1 MKSDT
6 ITHSNKNYVIKRK
19 KRKEIDRMVEN
30 VKRNDITAG
39 NVLAKGIRVLTVPPI
54 LITGMLVTLTVCLD
68 NFCSSMTQMILAVLL
83 LGLVPVLAYPMQRL
97 LPSKGEVRE
106 EQRNLAFILTF
117 VGYLTALIF
126 SIMGNY
132 GRQLQYIIISYF
144 ISMSLLVFFN
154 KVLHVRA
161 SGHACSVTGTL
172 YFLSFFLGAG
182 AIIPCVCIA
191 IAVVWSSLH
200 LKRHTIQEIFWGS
213 AVCLPCILASVF
225 IL

>member
-1 MKSDT
+1 MNENITMKNPA
-6 ITHSNKNYVIKRK
+6 I
-19 KRKEIDRMVEN
+19 
-30 VKRNDITAG
+30 G
-39 NVLAKGIRVLTVPPI
+39 NILAKGVRVITVPPV
-54 LITGMLVTLTVCLD
+54 LITGMLVILTVSLD
-68 NFCSSMTQMILAVLL
+68 NFCSSMAQMILAVLL
-83 LGLVPVLAYPMQRL
+83 LGLVPILAYPIQKL

-117 VGYLTALIF
+117 AGY
-126 SIMGNY
+126 
-132 GRQLQYIIISYF
+132 
-144 ISMSLLVFFN
+144 
-154 KVLHVRA
+154 LHVRA

-172 YFLSFFLGAG
+172 YFLSFFLGAA

-191 IAVVWSSLH
+191 AAVVWSSLR

>member
-1 MKSDT
+1 MNENITMKNRT
-6 ITHSNKNYVIKRK
+6 P
-19 KRKEIDRMVEN
+19 
-30 VKRNDITAG
+30 G
-39 NVLAKGIRVLTVPPI
+39 NVLAKSIRVLTVPPI
-54 LITGMLVTLTVCLD
+54 LITGMLVILTVSLD
-68 NFCSSMTQMILAVLL
+68 NFCSSMAQMILAVLL
-83 LGLVPVLAYPMQRL
+83 LGLVPILAYPIQKL

-117 VGYLTALIF
+117 AGYLTALIF
-126 SIMGNY
+126 SITGNC
-132 GRQLQYIIISYF
+132 GRQLQYIIVSYF

-172 YFLSFFLGAG
+172 YFLSFFLGTG
-182 AIIPCVCIA
+182 AILPCVCIA
-191 IAVVWSSLH
+191 IAVVWSSLY

>member
-1 MKSDT
+1 MNENIKIKN
-6 ITHSNKNYVIKRK
+6 IT
-19 KRKEIDRMVEN
+19 M
-30 VKRNDITAG
+30 G
-39 NVLAKGIRVLTVPPI
+39 NILAKGIRVLTVPPI
-54 LITGMLVTLTVCLD
+54 LITGMLVTLTVSLD
-68 NFCSSMTQMILAVLL
+68 NFCSSMAQMILAVLL
-83 LGLVPVLAYPMQRL
+83 LGLVPILAYPIQKL

-106 EQRNLAFILTF
+106 EQRNLAFVLTF
-117 VGYLTALIF
+117 AGYLTALIF
-126 SIMGNY
+126 SVAGGC
-132 GRQLQYIIISYF
+132 GRQLQYIIVSYF

-172 YFLSFFLGAG
+172 YFLSFFLGTG
-182 AIIPCVCIA
+182 AIIPCACIA
-191 IAVVWSSLH
+191 IAVVWSSLY

>member
-1 MKSDT
+1 MNENIKIKN
-6 ITHSNKNYVIKRK
+6 IT
-19 KRKEIDRMVEN
+19 M
-30 VKRNDITAG
+30 G
-39 NVLAKGIRVLTVPPI
+39 NILAKGIRVLTVPPI
-54 LITGMLVTLTVCLD
+54 LITGMLVTLTVSLD
-68 NFCSSMTQMILAVLL
+68 NFCSSMAQMILAVLL
-83 LGLVPVLAYPMQRL
+83 LGLVPILAYPIQKL

-106 EQRNLAFILTF
+106 EQRNLAFVLTF
-117 VGYLTALIF
+117 AGYLTALIF
-126 SIMGNY
+126 SVAGGC
-132 GRQLQYIIISYF
+132 GRQLQYIIVSYF

-172 YFLSFFLGAG
+172 YFLSFFLGTG
-182 AIIPCVCIA
+182 ATIPCACIA
-191 IAVVWSSLH
+191 IAVVWSSLY

>member
-1 MKSDT
+1 MNENIMT
-6 ITHSNKNYVIKRK
+6 KN
-19 KRKEIDRMVEN
+19 M
-30 VKRNDITAG
+30 TMG
-39 NVLAKGIRVLTVPPI
+39 NMLAKGIRVLTVPPI
-54 LITGMLVTLTVCLD
+54 LITGMLVTLTVSLD
-68 NFCSSMTQMILAVLL
+68 NFCSSVTQMILAVLL
-83 LGLVPVLAYPMQRL
+83 LGLVPILAYPIQKL

-106 EQRNLAFILTF
+106 EQRNLAFVLTF
-117 VGYLTALIF
+117 AGYLTALIF
-126 SIMGNY
+126 SVAGGC

-172 YFLSFFLGAG
+172 YFLSFFLGTG

-191 IAVVWSSLH
+191 IAVVWSSLY

>member
-1 MKSDT
+1 MNENIKIKN
-6 ITHSNKNYVIKRK
+6 IT
-19 KRKEIDRMVEN
+19 M
-30 VKRNDITAG
+30 G
-39 NVLAKGIRVLTVPPI
+39 NMLAKGIRVLTVPPI
-54 LITGMLVTLTVCLD
+54 LITGMLVTLTVSLD
-68 NFCSSMTQMILAVLL
+68 NFCSSMAQMILAVLL
-83 LGLVPVLAYPMQRL
+83 LGLVPILAYPIQKL

-106 EQRNLAFILTF
+106 EQRNLAFVLTF
-117 VGYLTALIF
+117 AGYLTALIF
-126 SIMGNY
+126 SVAGGC
-132 GRQLQYIIISYF
+132 GRQLQYIIVSYF

-172 YFLSFFLGAG
+172 YFLSFFLGTG
-182 AIIPCVCIA
+182 AIIPCACIA
-191 IAVVWSSLH
+191 IAVVWSSLY